1 MLWYGM
7 ECYVILFFAK
17 LCNARL
23 CHIRYL
29 KPQNYAR
36 YVMCLSS
43 HGHLSYHMPSIGH
56 LQCIVLTACRVL
68 GCTWLFLV
76 VLGCT
81 WLFVVVHRAPSARPV
96 SNTVH
101 CKPGQ
106 SLTPSAR
113 PVSNTV
119 HCKPGK
125 SLTLC
130 TVSLASL

>member
-43 HGHLSYHMPSIGH
+43 HGHHAHLSYHMPSIGH
-56 LQCIVLTACRVL
+56 LQCIVPPRA
-68 GCTWLFLV
+68 GYLV
-76 VLGCT
+76 VLGCS
-81 WLFVVVHRAPSARPV
+81 WLFTMHRQ
-96 SNTVH
+96 
-101 CKPGQ
+101 PGQ
-106 SLTPSAR
+106 SLTPSAW
-113 PVSNTV
+113 PVSNTIS
-119 HCKPGK
+119 P
-125 SLTLC
+125 
-130 TVSLASL
+130 ASL